1 MHETILVAPR
11 YTLQTLI
18 GHKAYLI
25 FIPLVSLFLNVLVQI
40 CLHEF
45 KDEEQVVF
53 LANYFFQFDNVR
65 MRQLPQRLDFSE

>member
-1 MHETILVAPR
+1 MHESILVTAC
-11 YTLQTLI
+11 YALQTLI

-40 CLHEF
+40 RRHEF

-53 LANYFFQFDNVR
+53 LANYFLQFDYVR
-65 MRQLPQRLDFSE
+65 VR

>member
-1 MHETILVAPR
+1 MHETILVTSS

-25 FIPLVSLFLNVLVQI
+25 FIPLVPLFLNVLVQI
-40 CLHEF
+40 RLHEF

-53 LANYFFQFDNVR
+53 LANYFLQFDYVR
-65 MRQLPQRLDFSE
+65 MRQFP